1 MGEGFGPCLQSTTK
15 EPIMSETCE
24 TVKVKA
30 PVTDDNPAGYIV
42 INASDVNDSHELFDA
57 EAAPKKAP
65 KKAEKP
71 TE

>member
-1 MGEGFGPCLQSTTK
+1 
-15 EPIMSETCE
+15 MSETCE